1 MKYTHIL
8 KDLIDNFYITT
19 YPKDFTLES
28 NTFGYDKVIEGDA
41 QIVCG
46 RGRVLK
52 DEWLNPDFYKFGPNH
67 IQTDKTFHRKDVV
80 DFLKGYKRLNT

>member
-1 MKYTHIL
+1 MKYIHIL

-19 YPKDFTLES
+19 YPKDFILES

-41 QIVCG
+41 QVVCG

-52 DEWLNPDFYKFGPNH
+52 DEWLNPKKCTEYQN
-67 IQTDKTFHRKDVV
+67 IQILFQC
-80 DFLKGYKRLNT
+80 LG

>member
-1 MKYTHIL
+1 MKYIHIL

-41 QIVCG
+41 QVVCG

-52 DEWLNPDFYKFGPNH
+52 DEWLNSEFYHFGRNDMQ
-67 IQTDKTFHRKDVV
+67 IDKTLILVLVNIFNM
-80 DFLKGYKRLNT
+80 LYGYI